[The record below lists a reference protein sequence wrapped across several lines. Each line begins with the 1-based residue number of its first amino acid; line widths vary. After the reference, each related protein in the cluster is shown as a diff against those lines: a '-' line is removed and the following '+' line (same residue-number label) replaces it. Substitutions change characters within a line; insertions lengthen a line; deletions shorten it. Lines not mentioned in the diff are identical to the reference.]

1 MTLTVSAAQA
11 ENKKEAA
18 KDSLRFTVIK
28 ENPITPVKD
37 QSRSG
42 TCWDYATIGFFEG
55 EILRKT
61 GRTYD
66 HVMLIFGKA
75 KDQQGREY
83 YMVKN
88 SWGEAGRYKGIW
100 YMSKNYIALNTTYV
114 FLNRCALE

>member
-1 MTLTVSAAQA
+1 
-11 ENKKEAA
+11 
-18 KDSLRFTVIK
+18 
-28 ENPITPVKD
+28 
-37 QSRSG
+37 
-42 TCWDYATIGFFEG
+42 
-55 EILRKT
+55 
-61 GRTYD
+61 
-66 HVMLIFGKA
+66 MLIFGKA

>member
-1 MTLTVSAAQA
+1 MKAGNTRQR
-11 ENKKEAA
+11 EQ
-18 KDSLRFTVIK
+18 RF
-28 ENPITPVKD
+28 D
-37 QSRSG
+37 A
-42 TCWDYATIGFFEG
+42 WDA
-55 EILRKT
+55 
-61 GRTYD
+61 TYD